1 MNAISLGLFFKYAW
15 VPINYNKPDDF
26 KSSSKKAMN
35 TLTVFDVDK
44 TTANTNMMKL
54 SCIHINQTI
63 VYIPRLDKRDIFSC
77 EINVQLCLDVRKS
90 VTLVKE
96 KKNEGEN
103 MLCYYVMLCY
113 NRMPS
118 LLKEIVRYLN

>member
-54 SCIHINQTI
+54 PCRYLLT
-63 VYIPRLDKRDIFSC
+63 R
-77 EINVQLCLDVRKS
+77 QLSIYHVS
-90 VTLVKE
+90 T
-96 KKNEGEN
+96 
-103 MLCYYVMLCY
+103 
-113 NRMPS
+113 
-118 LLKEIVRYLN
+118 KEIYLAVRSMSSYVWMYENL